1 MKLSRNKL
9 RNLIESIL
17 SEGSS
22 VNVDAAG
29 SEIQQMIK
37 SILVS
42 RGVDFDASV
51 PRGIKVISGDYLGRI
66 LQSDVEKLGSGGL
79 ESIINTV
86 NKKFNTDV
94 EIIRPPRPRAVVKVA
109 SGGPFFLGKNG
120 IKLALIPRP
129 KSRAGLLDI

>member
-17 SEGSS
+17 SEGSN

-94 EIIRPPRPRAVVKVA
+94 EIIRPPPAVVRM